1 MSIAKAPLK
10 KKEDRFIFFFRC
22 ARMEEDF
29 EVSDTPLANFLMLAR
44 YSEQG
49 DLDTM
54 KELLR
59 EDNSLLNAQD
69 ELGRTAMHMACAN
82 GHEAVVDWLL
92 KAGAAALPNVEGSTA
107 LHHAALN
114 NHLRCAEMLLQS
126 RRWLPN
132 TTNVFGRTAVQEI
145 REKQFEEMELLLLKY
160 DEELDKYVAPSNA
173 EVVGLNEGNEEN
185 DTLEDGVD
193 APAASA
199 THQTAA
205 DASPSDAP
213 VPVPVPAPV
222 PKSVVDL
229 PKSTGGSVPTGIASY
244 DDIE

>member
-1 MSIAKAPLK
+1 
-10 KKEDRFIFFFRC
+10 
-22 ARMEEDF
+22 MEEDF
-29 EVSDTPLANFLMLAR
+29 EVSETPLANFLMLAR

-185 DTLEDGVD
+185 DTLGDGVD
-193 APAASA
+193 APSSA
-199 THQTAA
+199 THPTAA
-205 DASPSDAP
+205 DESPSN
-213 VPVPVPAPV
+213 VPVPVPAPE
-222 PKSVVDL
+222 PQSVADL
-229 PKSTGGSVPTGIASY
+229 PKSTVGSVPTGIASY